1 MRFLRRSTRTVSPTV
16 VLAAV
21 GAVLVAGLLIA
32 GQVTRPDSI
41 IAAPPLDAATVRQV
55 LPSSGDAAMVI
66 AIDPVSAQPAY
77 VVGHVPGES
86 AELALLEWDAAGGNY
101 VVLSLLTLAREGR
114 AVLSLSTVVVEPLS
128 GGASLVIARG
138 ETDNGDGF
146 ALVVRDGSALRF
158 ADIVGS
164 DGGSAPPID
173 SFIAAVD
180 ALDLDGDG
188 SSELLILPSQGS
200 ASAFAWK
207 NGAFVE
213 DAELSRIADLRE
225 RLFPEPDR

>member
-1 MRFLRRSTRTVSPTV
+1 MSPAA
-16 VLAAV
+16 VLIAV

-77 VVGHVPGES
+77 VVGHVPGDS
-86 AELALLEWDAAGGNY
+86 AGLALLEWDAVGGGY
-101 VVLSLLTLAREGR
+101 VTLSLLTLARDGL
-114 AVLSLSTVVVEPLS
+114 ALSSLGAIVVEPLS

-138 ETDNGDGF
+138 ETDDGPAF
-146 ALVVRDGSALRF
+146 ALAVREGGALRF

-164 DGGSAPPID
+164 DGVEVSAIFSRAPN
-173 SFIAAVD
+173 SGAAAD

-188 SSELLILPSQGS
+188 SSELLIVSSRGD
-200 ASAFAWK
+200 ARAYAWK
-207 NGAFVE
+207 NGVFVG
-213 DAELSRIADLRE
+213 DTELSRIADLRQ
-225 RLFPEPDR
+225 RLFPNPDVR